1 MLRKIRGIN
10 MQVNFNTYSTM
21 PFMAKFSNDPE
32 TKRYLKRYA
41 QNHDVQTKIMID
53 LLKASKT
60 DDVISIEKDGIG
72 EYSRVMIINRAANGE
87 KKAHVMC
94 HIKYLYDS
102 VLKIRLSDNTRVAD
116 TMKKISKMPN
126 ARKREE
132 MEIALSHKYH
142 TSAKL
147 AKYDKAIMKTTQRIH
162 ELDDKINNLYNQK
175 ENASQEYIAKY
186 IDANV

>member
-1 MLRKIRGIN
+1 
-10 MQVNFNTYSTM
+10 MQVNFNTYNTT
-21 PFMAKFSNDPE
+21 PFMARFSNDPE

-41 QNHDVQTKIMID
+41 QDHNVQTKIMID

-60 DDVISIEKDGIG
+60 DDVVSIEKDGLG
-72 EYSRVMIINRAANGE
+72 EYSRIQIINTAANGQ
-87 KKAHVMC
+87 KKAHLTGHV
-94 HIKYLYDS
+94 KDLYDM
-102 VLKIRLSDNTRVAD
+102 VLKVRLSDNTRVAD
-116 TMKKISKMPN
+116 SMKKISKMPT

-132 MEIALSHKYH
+132 MEIALSHKYN

-147 AKYDKAIMKTTQRIH
+147 AKYDKAITKTTQRIH